1 MEIQNREN
9 HSKKAPSSYYT
20 AILLGLV
27 VIVFVIMHI
36 DHYLT
41 AMNGLLIPVLF
52 ISLSVG
58 LIFIGY
64 YSRAFALKAQDRA
77 IRAEENLRHFALTG
91 SLLDKKLTIQQVIA
105 LRFASDEEFVDL
117 AKMASENN
125 LSNKEIKKE
134 IKNWRAD
141 YYRV

>member
-9 HSKKAPSSYYT
+9 HGKKAPSLYYT
-20 AILLGLV
+20 AILLALIV
-27 VIVFVIMHI
+27 VVFILIHI

-41 AMNGLLIPVLF
+41 AMDGLLLPLLF
-52 ISLSVG
+52 INLSVG
-58 LIFIGY
+58 VIFIGY

-91 SLLDKKLTIQQVIA
+91 KLLDKKLTIQQVIA